1 MKNIK
6 NSKGITLVALVITI
20 VILLILAGISIQ
32 TITQTNLFAKAERAK
47 SEMEEAQKEENETLS
62 SYMDQMNEYLPETL
76 SYKVSKGEVE
86 IGAYVKY
93 TPDTV
98 TSDDEEYKTLMKNL
112 ATYSGNTNKSENTE
126 EKINQETDVKWRVLD
141 VKDGQVRLISATAV
155 PENAEERDA
164 YIYLENYD
172 GYNNGVKLIDEV
184 CSTLYNNKK
193 LASKVQ
199 NLKIEDIQEKMK
211 EKDYSKFNIK
221 YGKTYTYAQLE
232 NRYYPSMLLK
242 EKDQEITIGKET
254 KLGQSEQKEYIKQG
268 EANEEAETLKV
279 KSTAWSKTMQK
290 ADFDNSK
297 YYELF
302 VNDGNEDYGSY
313 WLSSRCVYANTNYVQ
328 FENYRVNS
336 SGVSNVPLYYSDNS
350 DGSDDSGEPNNFEG
364 NACRPVITLNS
375 NVQLDTSK
383 TGDGTENSPYNIK

>member
-76 SYKVSKGEVE
+76 SYKVSKGEVK
-86 IGAYVKY
+86 IGAYVNY

-211 EKDYSKFNIK
+211 EKDYSKFNER
-221 YGKTYTYAQLE
+221 YGKTFTYETE
-232 NRYYPSMLLK
+232 NRYYPSILLK
-242 EKDQEITIGKET
+242 EKEQEITIGEKTIKGNE
-254 KLGQSEQKEYIKQG
+254 LGQSEQNEYIKQ
-268 EANEEAETLKV
+268 EESNEEADTLKV
-279 KSTAWSKTMQK
+279 KSTYWSKKMEEGE
-290 ADFDNSK
+290 FDNSK

-302 VNDGNEDYGSY
+302 IKKGTDYYDYY
-313 WLSSRCVYANTNYVQ
+313 WLSSRCVNANSGYAGFIVYYV
-328 FENYRVNS
+328 R
-336 SGVSNVPLYYSDNS
+336 SGNVDADDLYYSDDDGNS
-350 DGSDDSGEPNNFEG
+350 DY

-375 NVQLDTSK
+375 NVQIDT
-383 TGDGTENSPYNIK
+383 TNPGDGTENNGYNIK